1 MPTTK
6 PPLPAFDYEAAVL
19 ACARGERYALS
30 ALYEREA
37 RWLLGVA
44 LRIVRERE
52 RAEDVLHDAFVQVWQ
67 HAASFEPRLGSA
79 RGWIYT
85 IVRHRALKELR
96 DPQRS
101 QAMEPAELAA
111 LSDLRQAWAQEASER
126 GLDAESLER
135 CLQRLD
141 ASRRACVV
149 HAFVDGYTHEQ
160 IAERLQ
166 TPLGTV
172 KSWIRRSLASLK
184 ECMA

>member
-1 MPTTK
+1 MPTPD
-6 PPLPAFDYEAAVL
+6 PPPFDYEAALL
-19 ACARGERYALS
+19 ACARGERFAFR
-30 ALYEREA
+30 ALYEREG

-44 LRIVRERE
+44 LRIVRDRE
-52 RAEDVLHDAFVQVWQ
+52 RAEDVLHDAFLQVWQ
-67 HAASFEPRLGSA
+67 SAASYQPALGSA

-85 IVRHRALKELR
+85 VVRHRALKELR
-96 DPQRS
+96 DSGRATAFDPS
-101 QAMEPAELAA
+101 ELAV
-111 LSDLRQAWAQEASER
+111 LSDRQQSALHDLHGDDR
-126 GLDAESLER
+126 GLDPQALER
-135 CLQRLD
+135 CLQRLEQ
-141 ASRRACVV
+141 ARRACVL

>member
-1 MPTTK
+1 M
-6 PPLPAFDYEAAVL
+6 L
-19 ACARGERYALS
+19 ACARGERYALR

-44 LRIVRERE
+44 LRIVRDRE
-52 RAEDVLHDAFVQVWQ
+52 RAEDVLQDAFLQVWQ
-67 HAASFEPRLGSA
+67 HAASFQPALGSA
-79 RGWIYT
+79 RGWVYT
-85 IVRHRALKELR
+85 IVRHRALKEVR
-96 DPQRS
+96 DPGRLQLLDTEAL
-101 QAMEPAELAA
+101 QT
-111 LSDLRQAWAQEASER
+111 LSDRRQAAEGDAAER

-135 CLQRLD
+135 CLQRLQGPQ
-141 ASRRACVV
+141 RTCLM